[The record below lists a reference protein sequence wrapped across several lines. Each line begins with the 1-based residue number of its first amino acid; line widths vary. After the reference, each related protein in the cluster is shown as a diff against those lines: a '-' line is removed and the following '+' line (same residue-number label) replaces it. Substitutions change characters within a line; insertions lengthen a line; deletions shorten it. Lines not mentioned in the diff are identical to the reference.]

1 MSNIFEVQADSLV
14 IEVSADTPSIQ
25 ITEIKPELKIE
36 LVGPQGSQ
44 GIPGPAGGS
53 IIQKEA
59 GEILSGH
66 RAVRI
71 SNNLVYYCDATN
83 INHVG
88 TVVGVTTSAAT
99 VGSIVNIQMLGNLIE
114 SGWGWNESA
123 VFVGINGQLTQDL
136 TGMLFVQQ
144 IGVAV
149 SSTEL
154 NINPQ
159 LAVLRN

>member
-1 MSNIFEVQADSLV
+1 MTDTFEVKVDSLV
-14 IEVSADTPSIQ
+14 IEVSIDAPVIEVSVDTP
-25 ITEIKPELKIE
+25 EIKIE

-59 GEILSGH
+59 GENLSGH
-66 RAVRI
+66 RVVRI
-71 SNNLVYYCDATN
+71 FNNLVYYCDATN
-83 INHVG
+83 IDHVG
-88 TVVGVTTSAAT
+88 NAVGVNINAAT

-114 SGWGWNESA
+114 VGWNWNEGA

-159 LAVLRN
+159 LAVLRS

>member
-1 MSNIFEVQADSLV
+1 MTNIFEVQVDSLV
-14 IEVSADTPSIQ
+14 IEVSTGTPLIQ

-66 RAVRI
+66 RTVRI
-71 SNNLVYYCDATN
+71 SKTN

-88 TVVGVTTSAAT
+88 TAIGVTTNAAT
-99 VGSIVNIQMLGNLIE
+99 VGDVVNIQMLGDLIE
-114 SGWGWNESA
+114 SGWNWSEGA

-136 TGMLFVQQ
+136 TSLLFVQQ

-149 SSTEL
+149 SSIEL

>member
-53 IIQKEA
+53 IIQKIA
-59 GEILSGH
+59 GETLSGH

-71 SNNLVYYCDATN
+71 SNGFVYYCDAAN
-83 INHVG
+83 IHHAG
-88 TVVGVTTSAAT
+88 TAIGVSTGAALISDT
-99 VGSIVNIQMLGNLIE
+99 VNIQMLGDLIE
-114 SGWGWNESA
+114 LGWNWNEGA
-123 VFVGINGQLTQDL
+123 VFVGINGQLTQTL
-136 TGMLFVQQ
+136 TNLLFVQQ

-149 SSTEL
+149 NSTEL

>member
-1 MSNIFEVQADSLV
+1 MTNIFEVQVDSLV
-14 IEVSADTPSIQ
+14 IEVSTGTPLIQ

-66 RAVRI
+66 RTVRI

-88 TVVGVTTSAAT
+88 TAIGVTTNAAT
-99 VGSIVNIQMLGNLIE
+99 VGDVVNIQMLGDLIE
-114 SGWGWNESA
+114 SGWNWSEGA

-136 TGMLFVQQ
+136 TSLLFVQQ

-149 SSTEL
+149 SSIEL